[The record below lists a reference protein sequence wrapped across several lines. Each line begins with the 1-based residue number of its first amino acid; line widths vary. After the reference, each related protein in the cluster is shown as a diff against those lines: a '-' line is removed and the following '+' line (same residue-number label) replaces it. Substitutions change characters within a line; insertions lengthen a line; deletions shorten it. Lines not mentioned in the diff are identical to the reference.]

1 MKTILASLPVVRK
14 TFSFPKISFCKPLTN
29 VINQVAD
36 EKFTIADTKKIV
48 AGCVM
53 LLLLTNIYAWPL
65 ALFPGIYLMKGDKK

>member
-1 MKTILASLPVVRK
+1 MKTIIFPLPVIRK
-14 TFSFPKISFCKPLTN
+14 SLSLPKISFWKPLTN

-48 AGCVM
+48 AGCMM
-53 LLLLTNIYAWPL
+53 LLLISNTYTWPL

>member
-1 MKTILASLPVVRK
+1 MKTILASLPVFRK
-14 TFSFPKISFCKPLTN
+14 TIAFPKISFWKPLTN

-48 AGCVM
+48 AVCMM
-53 LLLLTNIYAWPL
+53 LLLITNIYAWPL

>member
-1 MKTILASLPVVRK
+1 MKTILASLPAVRK
-14 TFSFPKISFCKPLTN
+14 TFSFPKISFWKPLTN